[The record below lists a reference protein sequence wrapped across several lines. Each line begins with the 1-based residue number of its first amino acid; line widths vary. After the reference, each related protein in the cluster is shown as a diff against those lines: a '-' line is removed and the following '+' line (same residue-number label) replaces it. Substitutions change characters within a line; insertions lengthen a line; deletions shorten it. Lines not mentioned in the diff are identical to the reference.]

1 MWRSHATR
9 SEKIATYTVK
19 RTPSFDNF
27 VRMTTWTAI
36 RSIHSTYQGMFDV
49 CAFHEAYCTGEHRQ
63 YDSFSSCLAN
73 LTALP
78 DVPVGCPWAPFAGHA
93 KPCKARHS
101 NLAPFDSNHCYHM
114 GPLTLADGTP
124 NYDLNGKLKCSDAEE
139 CPAHTGFVLGEP
151 TAEFFASMNAYDAAI
166 ATEYNKPFANFSSIT
181 TSSPSSLSAA
191 ARKNATSR
199 APAEGVFSEVGGGDG

>member
-27 VRMTTWTAI
+27 VRMTTWSAI
-36 RSIHSTYQGMFDV
+36 RTLNSTYQGMFDV

-63 YDSFSSCLAN
+63 YESFSSCLTY

-78 DVPVGCPWAPFAGHA
+78 DVPVECPWAPLSGNSKA
-93 KPCKARHS
+93 CKAKHRS
-101 NLAPFDSNHCYHM
+101 LVPFRSKHCYHM

-139 CPAHTGFVLGEP
+139 CPAQTDFVLGEP
-151 TAEFFASMNAYDAAI
+151 TAEFLASMNAYDAAI
-166 ATEYNKPFANFSSIT
+166 ATEYNNPITNFSLDHYKF
-181 TSSPSSLSAA
+181 PKLA
-191 ARKNATSR
+191 
-199 APAEGVFSEVGGGDG
+199 